1 VGRTLEASD
10 AASMTR
16 VPVAAPASAVG
27 AAASPSMSGANLA
40 TPPAAA
46 PAPPPAATRSQ
57 SGAAAVVD
65 VVPAKIIK
73 RIAPIAPPGVP
84 RKTAGQVVVK
94 YTISDNGRVTD
105 IEVVES
111 TPAGVFDDAAESAV
125 RKWVYEPRRENG
137 VAVES
142 QARAR
147 IVFEAAD

>member
-1 VGRTLEASD
+1 
-10 AASMTR
+10 MTR
-16 VPVAAPASAVG
+16 VPVAAPAAAVG

-40 TPPAAA
+40 TPPATAPA